1 MTEEMRTSVNST
13 NVDPKTRNM
22 IMVGL
27 ALGMIVA
34 CLDGT
39 IVSTALK
46 TIAQELNG
54 MDIYSWAITAYL
66 LCETIL
72 IPISGKLSDIYGRKP
87 LLLAGIAL
95 FLIGSVLAG
104 LSTNMVELIAFR
116 ALQGLG
122 GGILIPVATATV
134 ADLYPPEK
142 RGKVQGMLGAIF
154 AVGSAIGPLLGGLIT
169 DSIGWH
175 WCFFINV
182 PIGLVMIALT
192 AAKFPSINVPEKPYI
207 DYTGIGI
214 LSLFIAD
221 ILLLFTWAGNDF
233 PWLSIETAVMVIIAV
248 VLLLI
253 FIKIEHKVKDPVM
266 NPHIFKN
273 KVMVSS
279 SVMIFIFGMTMMGVL
294 TFITVFLQMIMG
306 YTPTESGYVTLA
318 LVAGMMITSISS
330 GALLNRTGY
339 RPWLIGGPVFSC
351 IGLVMMSY
359 LHNGSELWFLLLS
372 LFICGFGFG
381 CVMSVIMILVQN
393 NSSEKEMGMSTS
405 TINLFRNIGGTMA
418 TGLFSTIITTA
429 FIQKLNGIPG
439 LAEAGYPMNTS
450 ILNHLGEIT
459 IQFGP
464 ASVEKIISEYGS
476 SIALTFLLAA
486 IIIILVAAVAIFLK
500 AEPIPH
506 VEKDGSKKKKHQEEE
521 S

>member
-1 MTEEMRTSVNST
+1 MTQNARTSVNSS
-13 NVDPKTRNM
+13 NIDPKTRNM

-39 IVSTALK
+39 IVSTALR
-46 TIAQELNG
+46 TIAEDLNG
-54 MDIYSWAITAYL
+54 MDLYSWAITAYM

-87 LLLAGIAL
+87 LLLIGIVV
-95 FLIGSVLAG
+95 FLAGSVLAG

-116 ALQGLG
+116 ALQGFG

-154 AVGSAIGPLLGGLIT
+154 AIGSAIGPLLGGLIT

-182 PIGLVMIALT
+182 PIGLAMIALT
-192 AAKFPSINVPEKPYI
+192 AAKFPSIEVQEKPYI
-207 DYTGIGI
+207 DYTGIGV

-233 PWLSIETAVMVIIAV
+233 AWVSIETLIMAAIAV
-248 VLLLI
+248 VLLYA
-253 FIKIEHKVKDPVM
+253 FMKIEHKVKDPVM

-273 KVMVSS
+273 KIMVSS
-279 SVMIFIFGMTMMGVL
+279 SVMIFVFGMTMMGVL

-339 RPWLIGGPVFSC
+339 KPWLVIGPVFSFV
-351 IGLVMMSY
+351 GLVMMSF
-359 LHNGSELWFLLLS
+359 LHNGSDLWFLLLS

-393 NSSEKEMGMSTS
+393 NSSRKEMGMATS

-418 TGLFSTIITTA
+418 TGLFATIISTA
-429 FIQKLNGIPG
+429 FVQKLNNIPG
-439 LAEAGYPMNTS
+439 LSEAGFPMNTS
-450 ILNHLGEIT
+450 ILNHIGEILT
-459 IQFGP
+459 QFGP
-464 ASVEKIISEYGS
+464 GYVQTIISDYGDA
-476 SIALTFLLAA
+476 IALTFLVAA
-486 IIIILVAAVAIFLK
+486 ILIIIVAFIALFLK
-500 AEPIPH
+500 PEPIASIKE
-506 VEKDGSKKKKHQEEE
+506 EKSSENAEKENQ
-521 S
+521 

>member
-1 MTEEMRTSVNST
+1 MTQNVRTSVNSS
-13 NVDPKTRNM
+13 NIDSKTRNM
-22 IMVGL
+22 IMLGL

-46 TIAQELNG
+46 TIAQDLNG
-54 MDIYSWAITAYL
+54 MDLYSWAITAYM
-66 LCETIL
+66 LCETVL

-87 LLLAGIAL
+87 LLLVGIGL
-95 FLIGSVLAG
+95 FLAGSVLAG

-116 ALQGLG
+116 ALQGFG
-122 GGILIPVATATV
+122 GGTLIPVATATV

-154 AVGSAIGPLLGGLIT
+154 AVGSAIGPLLGGIIT

-182 PIGLVMIALT
+182 PIGLVLIALT
-192 AAKFPSINVPEKPYI
+192 AAKFPSINVQEKPYI
-207 DYTGIGI
+207 DYTGMGV
-214 LSLFIAD
+214 LSIFIAD

-233 PWLSIETAVMVIIAV
+233 AWISVETLIMVIIAV
-248 VLLLI
+248 ALLHA
-253 FIKIEHKVKDPVM
+253 FVKIEHKVKDPVM

-273 KVMVSS
+273 KLIVSSGVMV
-279 SVMIFIFGMTMMGVL
+279 FIFGMTMMGVL
-294 TFITVFLQMIMG
+294 TFITIFLQMIMG

-339 RPWLIGGPVFSC
+339 KPWLISGPIFSF
-351 IGLVMMSY
+351 IGLLMMSF
-359 LHNGSELWFLLLS
+359 LHNGSDLWFLLLS

-393 NSSEKEMGMSTS
+393 NSSEKEMGMVTS

-418 TGLFSTIITTA
+418 TGLFATIISTA
-429 FIQKLNGIPG
+429 FIQKLNAIPG
-439 LAEAGYPMNTS
+439 LSDAGFPMTTS
-450 ILNHLGEIT
+450 ILNHLGEIMSE
-459 IQFGP
+459 FGP
-464 ASVEKIISEYGS
+464 GYVQTIVSDYGDA
-476 SIALTFLLAA
+476 IALTFLVAA
-486 IIIILVAAVAIFLK
+486 ILILFVAVIASFLK
-500 AEPIPH
+500 TRPI
-506 VEKDGSKKKKHQEEE
+506 VSVKTEKNLDQVIEKEE
-521 S
+521 